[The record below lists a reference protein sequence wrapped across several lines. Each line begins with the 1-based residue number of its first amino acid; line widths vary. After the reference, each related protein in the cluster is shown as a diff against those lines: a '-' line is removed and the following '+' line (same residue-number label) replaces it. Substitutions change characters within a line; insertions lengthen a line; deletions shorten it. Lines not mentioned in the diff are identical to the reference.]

1 MSAPTAR
8 GTTWVTLRQHR
19 TALWAALFLLIAAP
33 AVVAGGRWWEAAAS
47 DRAFCLDATQIERCG
62 TGPWGHSSAVEMLR
76 LTSMYGAVTLL
87 LLPLLAAAFVAGP
100 LIAREFQSGTWRL
113 ALTQSVTPVR
123 WFTTKLAVAAVVI
136 SCGAVALVLAYR
148 AAWDPVAG
156 THDLSWPDRG
166 VFEATGPVLVA
177 YCLLAVA
184 VGGLVG
190 ELIRRT
196 LPAMSAAALVTGAV
210 LLALGSL
217 RWQWI
222 PVQTFTGPFPSDP
235 LRLAPEAFLVESGF
249 LSADGGRLPH
259 DACWQRTH
267 DLGNCPAD
275 LNITGRFADYHPYA
289 HYWQTQL
296 VESGIVLALTG
307 AVAYAAFRIFRRRH
321 A

>member
-1 MSAPTAR
+1 M
-8 GTTWVTLRQHR
+8 TLRQHR
-19 TALWAALFLLIAAP
+19 TALWAALFLLIAAS
-33 AVVAGGRWWEAAAS
+33 VVMTGVRWWEAAAS
-47 DRAFCLDATQIERCG
+47 DRAFCLDVTQSERCG
-62 TGPWGHSSAVEMLR
+62 TGPWGHASAMEMLR
-76 LTSMYGAVTLL
+76 LTGMYGSVALL
-87 LLPLLAAAFVAGP
+87 LLPLVAAAFVAGP

-123 WFTTKLAVAAVVI
+123 WFTTKLAVAAVVVL
-136 SCGAVALVLAYR
+136 CGTVALVLAYR

-156 THDLSWPDRG
+156 THDLGWPDRG

-177 YCLLAVA
+177 YGLLAVA

-190 ELIRRT
+190 QWIRRT
-196 LPAMSAAALVTGAV
+196 LPAMSAAGLVTGTV
-210 LLALGSL
+210 MLVLGSL

-222 PVQTFTGPFPSDP
+222 PVKTLTGPFPSDP
-235 LRLAPEAFLVESGF
+235 LRLAPEAFLTESGF
-249 LSADGGRLPH
+249 LTADGGRLPH

-267 DLGNCPAD
+267 DLGDCPAD

-296 VESGIVLALTG
+296 VETGIVLALA
-307 AVAYAAFRIFRRRH
+307 AVAAYAAIRIFRRRH